1 MLQWSTTKYM
11 LISKLTKLQLT
22 SLPQACCRPFERSTT
37 SGDFSRIWV
46 HNWLSATLREDRVWA
61 NFVTFRQGS
70 WRKKKNSSSTTYPIE
85 IIPPLHYKL
94 TLSISLWFARAS
106 QKLSTLPDYVF
117 LIGRRSFAQCTK
129 HEAPRVFLM
138 SQALLTTLW
147 VAIFRGSEIIKLK
160 IKNWPFHFL
169 RRKTFDRSYWDVHP
183 SEKRLLCLDM
193 C

>member
-1 MLQWSTTKYM
+1 M
-11 LISKLTKLQLT
+11 LISKLIKLQLT
-22 SLPQACCRPFERSTT
+22 SLPLTCCRPFERSTT
-37 SGDFSRIWV
+37 WGDFSRIWV
-46 HNWLSATLREDRVWA
+46 HNWLSVTLREDRVWA
-61 NFVTFRQGS
+61 NFVTFGQGS
-70 WRKKKNSSSTTYPIE
+70 WRKKNSSSTIYPTE

-94 TLSISLWFARAS
+94 TLSNSLWFARAS

-117 LIGRRSFAQCTK
+117 LIGRRSFALCTK

-160 IKNWPFHFL
+160 IKNWPFHFF